1 MSYVGEIISQLHAGA
16 AQAEEIQQLAMAA
29 RSRANELIEQARNLL
44 EDSQHAEMAAVHAA
58 LNDSWQGAHGAVE
71 TLARA
76 SEHLRQRAATL

>member
-29 RSRANELIEQARNLL
+29 RSRANVLIEQARNLL
-44 EDSQHAEMAAVHAA
+44 EDSQHAEIAAVHATLHDA
-58 LNDSWQGAHGAVE
+58 WQGAHGAVE

-76 SEHLRQRAATL
+76 SEQLQERAATL